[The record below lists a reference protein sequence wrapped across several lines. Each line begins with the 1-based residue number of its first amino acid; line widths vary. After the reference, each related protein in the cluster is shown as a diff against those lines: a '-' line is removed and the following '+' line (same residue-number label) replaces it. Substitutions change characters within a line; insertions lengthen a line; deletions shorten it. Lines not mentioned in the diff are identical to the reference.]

1 MKVISPILYTRQL
14 FFLIISLLCTLSAST
29 QSLFSSL
36 SPKQTGINFQNKVVE
51 TSTDNII
58 TYEYFYNGGG
68 VAVAD
73 FNNDKKLD
81 IYFTS
86 NQQPNALYLNKG
98 NWQFEEVTQKA
109 GVAGK
114 KGWKTGVSVA
124 DVNGDGWIDIY
135 VCYSGDVPPAARQ
148 NQLFI
153 NNGNGTFTDKAKEM
167 GVADAGYS
175 TQAAFFDY
183 DKDGDLDLFVI
194 NHNVKE
200 LRNFDAAF
208 VKKMVDAD
216 AGDRLYRND
225 NNHFTD
231 VTIQSGIISNPLG
244 YGLGINISDINKDG
258 WPDVYVTNDYVEEDY
273 IYINNKNGTF
283 KECLKDQLGHISN
296 FSMGV
301 DIADINNDSYPDI
314 FTLDMLPEE
323 NKRQKLLYTPDNYE
337 LYKNTF
343 QNGFYHQLMR
353 NMLQLNNGNGT
364 FSEIGQLSGVSNTD
378 WSWAGLLADFT
389 NDGFKD
395 LFITNGYGR
404 DMINMDFMK
413 FYANERLKYNRGE
426 PSSRMFQMLIGITS
440 TPLHNYLFEN
450 NGNLT
455 FTNRSAEWGFGDLN
469 FSHGAAYADLDNDG
483 DLDLVVNRMN
493 EPAGIFKNNCNNLKK
508 ENHYLDIDL
517 RMQGN
522 NSFALGAKLQVFTA
536 AGINYMENYPV
547 HGFQSAMQ
555 IPLHTGFIGTKI
567 DSIQITWPDDG
578 IQTITE
584 NIPIDTQITI
594 QYKKFLPLQNTT
606 ILPSPVF
613 SNAVTIPFKHTEDE
627 VNDFK
632 IQPLMINMLSFA
644 GPHLAGCDLNKD
656 GLTDFYIG
664 GAQNQAGAIL
674 MQQPKGDFITI
685 PQAAFKKD
693 ASCEDVDAVFFDADG
708 DGDEDLYVVSGG
720 YAMPQNDASYQDRF
734 YINENS
740 QFIKIEKALPHETI
754 AGSVVKAIDFDN
766 DGDIDL
772 FIGGRVVPG
781 RYPVTPES
789 TLLQNDGKGNF
800 TNVTASMAPALQYA
814 GMITDAA
821 WADINNDGRKELI
834 ICGEWMPLEIFEW
847 AGGKLINST
856 KKYFDSSENGWWNRI
871 ALADLDKDGDLDIVA
886 GNWGTNSQLHASVKK
901 PMSLYYGDF
910 DNNGYIDPLLCY
922 FIGEKSYP
930 FASRDELTDQ
940 MVGLRQRFPNYD
952 SYSDATIEDIL
963 TSDQLKNATIL
974 SVEQL
979 NTLWFEN
986 KNGKFIQH
994 DLPIQANYTP
1004 VNAIL
1009 LDDFNKDGNMDI
1021 LLGGNVDQVRIK
1033 IGKIDASYGVLL
1045 TGNGKGSFQYVPQL
1059 QSGLNLKGCVKD
1071 FLKINTGN
1079 KSSKVIAAINDQY
1092 PVMLNY

>member
-36 SPKQTGINFQNKVVE
+36 SPKQTGINFQNKLVE

-73 FNNDKKLD
+73 FNNDKRLD

-98 NWQFEEVTQKA
+98 NWQFEEVTKKA

-273 IYINNKNGTF
+273 IYINNKDGTF

-301 DIADINNDSYPDI
+301 DIADINNDGYPDI
-314 FTLDMLPEE
+314 FTLDMLPES

-395 LFITNGYGR
+395 LFVTNGYGR

-426 PSSRMFQMLIGITS
+426 QSSRMFQMLVGITS

-450 NGNLT
+450 NGNLK
-455 FTNRSAEWGFGDLN
+455 FTNRSTEWGFGDLN

-493 EPAGIFKNNCNNLKK
+493 EPAGIFKNNCNTLKK
-508 ENHYLDIDL
+508 ENHFLDIDL

-536 AGINYMENYPV
+536 AGINYIENYPV

-584 NIPIDTQITI
+584 NIPIDTLITI
-594 QYKKFLPLQNTT
+594 QYKKFLPLQNIT

-685 PQAAFKKD
+685 PQAAFTKD

-754 AGSVVKAIDFDN
+754 AGSVVKAIDIDN

-800 TNVTASMAPALQYA
+800 TNVTATLAPALQYA

-847 AGGKLINST
+847 ANGKLINTT

-940 MVGLRQRFPNYD
+940 MVSLRQRFPNYD

-974 SVEQL
+974 SAEQL

-1021 LLGGNVDQVRIK
+1021 LLGGNVNQVRIK

-1045 TGNGKGSFQYVPQL
+1045 TGNGKGGFQYVPQL